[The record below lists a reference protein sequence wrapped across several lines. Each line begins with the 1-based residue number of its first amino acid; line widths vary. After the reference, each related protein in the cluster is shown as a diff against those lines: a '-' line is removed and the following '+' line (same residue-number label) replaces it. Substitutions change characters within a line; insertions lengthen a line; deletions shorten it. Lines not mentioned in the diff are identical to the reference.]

1 MNTAKAILF
10 IITSFSD
17 MGAGEHTGLW
27 LEEFAIPFM
36 EFRKHGYRITVASIK
51 GGRPPIDPRS
61 APDAAQ
67 SQEWR
72 DALGAL
78 EHTVPVATVD
88 AAQLDAVFV
97 PGGHGTMFDLPNNPD
112 TSKLLARFASADK
125 VVASVC
131 HGPAI
136 FVGAKLDD
144 GSYLVAGKKLTSFTN
159 QEEGAAGLQSKMPFL
174 LETRLR
180 EQGASFVAQP
190 NWADHI
196 EIDGKL
202 ITGQNPQSSR
212 SAALAVIQAL
222 SH

>member
-1 MNTAKAILF
+1 MSTAKAILF

-17 MGAGEHTGLW
+17 MGTGDHTGLW
-27 LEEFAIPFM
+27 LEEFAIPYM
-36 EFRKHGYRITVASIK
+36 EFSKRGYKITVASIK
-51 GGRPPIDPRS
+51 GGRVPIDPRS
-61 APDAAQ
+61 APAPAQ
-67 SQEWR
+67 SQEWH
-72 DALGAL
+72 DALSAL
-78 EHTVPVATVD
+78 ERTVLASSVD
-88 AAQLDAVFV
+88 ASQFDAVFV

-112 TSKLLARFASADK
+112 TGKLLARFASADK

-144 GSYLVAGKKLTSFTN
+144 GTYFVAGKKMTGFTN
-159 QEEGAAGLQSKMPFL
+159 QEEGAARLQSKMPFL

-190 NWADHI
+190 NWADHV

-212 SAALAVIQAL
+212 STALAVIQAL